1 MPFAPGNH
9 AACGL
14 EMPTLAHPL
23 ARRDAFR
30 YSGGVARLPAMG
42 FRLAVLAAV
51 ASCAGGPRSPEEARE
66 RLAQAVEARDGA
78 RLFDALD
85 LETRWSWM
93 SIQRAQRETYDIIL
107 SNFPEGSE
115 RQRYLRRCEA
125 GALSENARA
134 LFASQLEPAAW
145 EGLAAGLAGVGPLQ
159 PVADDRAEGGSAG
172 HKLVFRRAV
181 RRGGW
186 GFAGL
191 AGQAEDIKRRSL
203 ADLEVVRTSAAD
215 LERAATRSRP

>member
-1 MPFAPGNH
+1 MG
-9 AACGL
+9 
-14 EMPTLAHPL
+14 
-23 ARRDAFR
+23 
-30 YSGGVARLPAMG
+30 RLPATG
-42 FRLAVLAAV
+42 FGLAVLAAV
-51 ASCAGGPRSPEEARE
+51 AGCAGGSRSPEEAQQ

-78 RLFDALD
+78 RLYDALD

-93 SIQRAQRETYDIIL
+93 SILRAQRETYDIIL

-125 GALSENARA
+125 GALSESARS

-145 EGLAAGLAGVGPLQ
+145 QELAAGLGA
-159 PVADDRAEGGSAG
+159 PVQAVAADRAESVNQG
-172 HKLVFRRAV
+172 HRLVFRRSL

-186 GFAGL
+186 GFAGF
-191 AGQAEDIKRRSL
+191 AAQAEEIKRRSL

-215 LERAATRSRP
+215 YERAATRSRL